1 MRYGFSAWGGVVGTL
16 LACAHSALATP
27 SPESAA
33 ACNPPSG
40 WETVAEAAEGRVL
53 FVGEIHGNAETP
65 DAFARYVCAAAA
77 QGGSTLVLLELPPHH
92 EPAMREAMA
101 SDDPR
106 AALLTGLGTH
116 WKTQDGRGSGAMLD
130 MMGDLMSLA
139 KSNTQIS
146 IEPFSLFLLKEF
158 PTPEETMAWAA
169 SLSADEIQ
177 EQSEAGMAQ
186 EIIRRSAGYDRTIVL
201 VGNVHA
207 YLASRENS
215 GVPSAAMRVP
225 GALSLR
231 VVHDGG
237 ESWIHGAEEAG
248 IHSFP
253 ALNPHG
259 EPVNTIGLSARYDPH
274 FSGFLSVGSIS
285 ASPPALP
292 EAP

>member
-1 MRYGFSAWGGVVGTL
+1 MPQSFTGWIAAVCCQLV
-16 LACAHSALATP
+16 LAQAAVAAP
-27 SPESAA
+27 SPQEQY
-33 ACNPPSG
+33 CNPPSG

-53 FVGEIHGNAETP
+53 FVGEIHGNTETP

-77 QGGSTLVLLELPPHH
+77 QGGSTLVLLELPPHL
-92 EPAMREAMA
+92 EPAMQDAMV

-106 AALLTGLGTH
+106 TALLAGLEAH
-116 WKTQDGRGSGAMLD
+116 WKTRDGRGSVAMLD
-130 MMGDLMSLA
+130 MMARLMSLA
-139 KSNTQIS
+139 KTNPQLS

-169 SLSADEIQ
+169 SLSPEEIQ

-186 EIIRRSAGYDRTIVL
+186 EIHRRSAGYDRTIVL

-207 YLASRENS
+207 YLAMREAS
-215 GVPSAAMRVP
+215 SVPSAAMRVP

-237 ESWIHGAEEAG
+237 ESWIHGTG
-248 IHSFP
+248 KSGVHSFT
-253 ALNPHG
+253 AANPYA
-259 EPVNTIGLSARYDPH
+259 EPTNAIGQSERYEPY
-274 FSGFLSVGSIS
+274 FSGFLSVGPIS

-292 EAP
+292 ETP